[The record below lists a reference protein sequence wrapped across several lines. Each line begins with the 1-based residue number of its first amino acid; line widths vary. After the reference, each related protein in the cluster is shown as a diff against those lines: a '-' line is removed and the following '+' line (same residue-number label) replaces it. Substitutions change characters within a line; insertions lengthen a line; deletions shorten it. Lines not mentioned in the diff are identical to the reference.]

1 MCTISAFLTRKANFE
16 RLFVTGVVTSPN
28 YPGYYSFDLNKTYV
42 IQVEQGHVLSI
53 HFTAFDV
60 QDDSPCIDF
69 LTITDGNGEELM
81 EASCGDNL
89 PADLTSTSN
98 VVKLLFHTD
107 EYYSTRSGWSLNW
120 TAVTPGE
127 KPDCMVLKKMG

>member
-1 MCTISAFLTRKANFE
+1 MAREANFE

-28 YPGYYSFDLNKTYV
+28 YPGYYSYNLNKTYV

-60 QDDSPCIDF
+60 YDSSPCIDY
-69 LTITDGNGEELM
+69 LTITDGNGPSLM

-89 PADLTSTSN
+89 PANLTSTSN
-98 VVKLLFHTD
+98 VVKLLFHTN
-107 EYYSTRSGWSLNW
+107 EYEYTRSGWSFNW
-120 TAVTPGE
+120 TAVTPGD
-127 KPDCMVLKKMG
+127 KAP